1 MSNEAHYDVVNVGSS
16 RLATDGECIR
26 DAFVK
31 INNNYTQIFNTI
43 LDYDVVNQEFN
54 GWKLVVGIDNSIV
67 ISNSINI
74 SNNVNVNIANMVANT
89 NNIDLDFNVENS
101 LNVNVERNL
110 NLSVN
115 NGSVSIV
122 TNTNNDIEINSNRV
136 IFQSDV
142 YAESFL
148 SNNSTNVI
156 SLSNNDIDITTTT
169 GDINID
175 ASTNSTNFTGDIV
188 VNNNMF
194 NIDAS
199 TGDVNIQNG
208 AITIDNSGDVV
219 MTNVNINN
227 TLTVDASNNI
237 NMGINNTINIDN
249 SQNVTF
255 APSTTIDFTNTI
267 INNIDVD
274 IMDIMEFNVT
284 PSLIENGQ
292 ILIWNDTAMED
303 CGAFEAGTLS
313 LGSLSDV
320 ISDPSTD
327 EEILIYNQQANTWVS
342 GRPELYDFAMTNRD
356 IIPTQNHGV
365 SGQEEVGLTVGSSE
379 YRYSAMFANRFNG
392 DLEGS
397 VFADD
402 SSMIIDGTDGR
413 VVGDVENNSV
423 ITGRVKSQDDIDL
436 YVFAGGT
443 GSVILAGQSNVS
455 IGHTSGQVDIYG
467 DVEFNNGTTAF
478 QSGNDVSFN
487 CPVKFTQSAPASSI
501 GADTDLQGAVA
512 FDSNYIYYCTADYDS
527 VTNIWK
533 RVAWSGDT
541 W

>member
-1 MSNEAHYDVVNVGSS
+1 MSNEAHYDVVNVGSN

-31 INNNYTQIFNTI
+31 INNNHSTVFNTV
-43 LDYDVVNQEFN
+43 LDYDLDVQFG
-54 GWKLVVGIDNSIV
+54 GWKLVVGVDNSIV
-67 ISNSINI
+67 ISNSINV
-74 SNNVNVNIANMVANT
+74 SNNVGVNVVNMVTAT
-89 NNIDLDFNVENS
+89 NNLDLDFNVTNS
-101 LNVNVERNL
+101 LNLNVA
-110 NLSVN
+110 N
-115 NGSVSIV
+115 NIDVSINNSGITLISDV
-122 TNTNNDIEINSNRV
+122 SNNVVLTANSFTSSNVIYAPSLTNTTNTNNITFNS
-136 IFQSDV
+136 
-142 YAESFL
+142 
-148 SNNSTNVI
+148 
-156 SLSNNDIDITTTT
+156 NDIDITNTF

-175 ASTNSTNFTGDIV
+175 SDVNLVNIIGGFT
-188 VNNNMF
+188 VNTTALTV
-194 NIDAS
+194 NIS
-199 TGDVNIQNG
+199 TGDVSIYN
-208 AITIDNSGDVV
+208 A
-219 MTNVNINN
+219 
-227 TLTVDASNNI
+227 LTVDNSNNI
-237 NMGINNTINIDN
+237 NIGINNTIAIDN
-249 SQNVTF
+249 SQNITF
-255 APSTTIDFTNTI
+255 APSTNIDFTNI
-267 INNIDVD
+267 VNMDLDINLINQIDIDFESITNNSVLVYNSNS
-274 IMDIMEFNVT
+274 ETFEPGTVSQ
-284 PSLIENGQ
+284 SL
-292 ILIWNDTAMED
+292 ND
-303 CGAFEAGTLS
+303 
-313 LGSLSDV
+313 LSDV
-320 ISDPSTD
+320 ISDPNSD
-327 EEILIYNQQANTWVS
+327 GQILIYNQQGGTWVN
-342 GRPELYDFAMTNRD
+342 GRPELNNFAMTNRN
-356 IIPTQNHGV
+356 IIPTQNHGI
-365 SGQEEVGLTVGSSE
+365 GEQEEFGFTVGSSE
-379 YRYSAMFANRFNG
+379 FRYSAMFANRFNG

-443 GSVILAGQSNVS
+443 GSVILAGQSDVS

-512 FDSNYIYYCTADYDS
+512 FDSNYIYYCTADYDG